1 MKNFPRASGLLLLN
15 LMFSLLLSV
24 PAWAEEGGLIPPSR
38 TIEGSGKTPGN
49 LMVTSEPPGLEV
61 HLDGARIGQTPLQ
74 TKPVDPGMHAL
85 RIEHAETTIQIEP
98 GKTTKVSL
106 FKGSFVT
113 TVEDQSLEEPSS
125 AERSADAQRT
135 DRRVTLPSGEEKP
148 GDLTPWERFLNRT
161 SPNF

>member
-1 MKNFPRASGLLLLN
+1 MKNFSRASGPLLLT
-15 LMFSLLLSV
+15 LMFSLLFTG
-24 PAWAEEGGLIPPSR
+24 PALPEDGGLIPPSR
-38 TIEGSGKTPGN
+38 TVEGAGRIPGN

-61 HLDGARIGQTPLQ
+61 LLDGAKIGQTPLQ
-74 TKPVDPGMHAL
+74 KKPVDPGMHAL

-113 TVEDQSLEEPSS
+113 NVEDQPVEESPS
-125 AERSADAQRT
+125 AEQSADAQRA

-148 GDLTPWERFLNRT
+148 GDLTPWERFINRT